1 MPRPALSA
9 HRPDGSILRLALDR
23 WLGPLTAADEAVLDR
38 AQAPVLDV
46 GCGPGRHVLALAR
59 RGHLAL
65 GVDIAP
71 AAVRVAR
78 LRGAPAIEASVFAR
92 IPGAG
97 TWGSALLLDG
107 NIGIG
112 GAPEAL
118 LARMRQLLAPGGDV
132 LVELAAPGVA
142 LTSEH
147 IHLEYGG
154 QLSRPFPWAY
164 VGVDAIDASG
174 AGRRFHRRRALGRRT
189 ALVRAARGNRRDGH
203 RRPTNRSD
211 GSPPRAAIQTSRG
224 SGRVRRQAAG
234 GPPAAGSVS
243 RGRVLQPRCTTSGS
257 RPASAWRSAS
267 RF

>member
-1 MPRPALSA
+1 MTPSAAEVYGLALAGSA
-9 HRPDGSILRLALDR
+9 TRLRARRPDGSTLALALDR
-23 WLGPLTAADEAVLDR
+23 WLGPLTRADEAVLDR

-78 LRGAPAIEASVFAR
+78 LRGAVAIEASVFDR

-118 LARMRQLLAPGGDV
+118 LARLRELLRPGGEV
-132 LVELAAPGVA
+132 LVELAPPGVA
-142 LTSEH
+142 ATCEQIQLELGDAHSE
-147 IHLEYGG
+147 
-154 QLSRPFPWAY
+154 PFPWAY
-164 VGVDAIDASG
+164 VGIDAVQ
-174 AGRRFHRRRALGRRT
+174 APA
-189 ALVRAARGNRRDGH
+189 RAAGFAVAERWQHERRWFA
-203 RRPTNRSD
+203 RL
-211 GSPPRAAIQTSRG
+211 
-224 SGRVRRQAAG
+224 V
-234 GPPAAGSVS
+234 
-243 RGRVLQPRCTTSGS
+243 
-257 RPASAWRSAS
+257 ASADRP
-267 RF
+267 

>member
-1 MPRPALSA
+1 MTRSAAEVYALA
-9 HRPDGSILRLALDR
+9 LAQEAPTLHARRPDGTAMRLALER
-23 WLGPLTAADEAVLDR
+23 WMGPLTAADEAVLDR

-78 LRGAPAIEASVFAR
+78 MRGAAAIEASVFAR

-118 LARMRQLLAPGGDV
+118 LARLRELLRPGGEM
-132 LVELAAPGVA
+132 LVELAPPGVA
-142 LTSEH
+142 ATSERLR
-147 IHLEYGG
+147 LELGDHYS
-154 QLSRPFPWAY
+154 QPFAWAY
-164 VGVDAIDASG
+164 VGVDAIDAP
-174 AGRRFHRRRALGRRT
+174 ART
-189 ALVRAARGNRRDGH
+189 AGFTVAERWQDERRWFARLVATRK
-203 RRPTNRSD
+203 S
-211 GSPPRAAIQTSRG
+211 
-224 SGRVRRQAAG
+224 RQAEQRIA
-234 GPPAAGSVS
+234 V
-243 RGRVLQPRCTTSGS
+243 T
-257 RPASAWRSAS
+257 
-267 RF
+267 

>member
-1 MPRPALSA
+1 MTPSALDIYGLALADEAPALRA
-9 HRPDGSILRLALDR
+9 LRPDGSVLRVALDR
-23 WLGPLTAADEAVLDR
+23 WLGPLMAADEAVLDR

-78 LRGAPAIEASVFAR
+78 LRGAPAIEGSVFDR

-118 LARMRQLLAPGGDV
+118 LARLRDLLRPGGEA
-132 LVELAAPGVA
+132 LVELAPPGVPA
-142 LTSEH
+142 TNEH
-147 IHLEYGG
+147 IRLEYAGR
-154 QLSRPFPWAY
+154 QSSPFAWAY
-164 VGVDAIDASG
+164 VGSDAIE
-174 AGRRFHRRRALGRRT
+174 ALART
-189 ALVRAARGNRRDGH
+189 AGFTVAERWDAERRWFARLV
-203 RRPTNRSD
+203 
-211 GSPPRAAIQTSRG
+211 
-224 SGRVRRQAAG
+224 AAG
-234 GPPAAGSVS
+234 
-243 RGRVLQPRCTTSGS
+243 
-257 RPASAWRSAS
+257 
-267 RF
+267 